1 MNTGETVTA
10 TTRPG
15 RCIGNPSSSTSSN
28 VPTMMSYHTYSGEK
42 GHVIWKYNTSH
53 VLENL
58 GVITPD
64 IPAEAENTQRK
75 KKKAKIEPAA
85 EEEDDEI
92 VDLT

>member
-15 RCIGNPSSSTSSN
+15 RCIGNPSK
-28 VPTMMSYHTYSGEK
+28 VPKIKSKSYYTYCGEK
-42 GHVIWKYNTSH
+42 DHVIWKYNTSH